1 MARGGWLP
9 IRSEFISMNNSEFQL
24 KILQTAKPVIVDFW
38 APWCI
43 PCKMTKPIL
52 EKLAEEYAPD
62 VEFLAI
68 DADKFRELLDQ
79 FQIAGI
85 PTVLALRDGKV
96 VGRVTAALNETGY
109 RAIFDSLL
117 NRKEIKVS
125 LSAFDRMLR
134 LTAGI
139 LLLIVGVSTGSWFAL
154 GIGGIVAF
162 LGIYDRCP
170 IWAKI
175 TKQLKKEM

>member
-1 MARGGWLP
+1 
-9 IRSEFISMNNSEFQL
+9 MNNSEFQL

-38 APWCI
+38 AAWCM

-52 EKLAEEYAPD
+52 EKLAEEYAAN

-68 DADKFRELLDQ
+68 DADKSRELLDQ
-79 FQIAGI
+79 FQVAGI

-96 VGRVTAALNETGY
+96 VGRATGALNETGY

-117 NRKEIKVS
+117 NGKEIKVS

-139 LLLIVGVSTGSWFAL
+139 LLLIVGVSTGSWFVL

-170 IWAKI
+170 ILAAI
-175 TKQLKKEM
+175 TKRLKKEMS